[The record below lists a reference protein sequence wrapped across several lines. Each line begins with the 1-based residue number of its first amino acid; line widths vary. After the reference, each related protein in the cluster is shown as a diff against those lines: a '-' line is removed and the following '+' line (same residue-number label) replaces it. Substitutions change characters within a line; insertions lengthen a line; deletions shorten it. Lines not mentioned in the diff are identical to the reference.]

1 MAAVDGAEVVD
12 AVDARGVKASSHALL
27 RESSIATAT
36 PGKPQRQW
44 AQFIRWILLFAGGV
58 LMVMP
63 LAYMLSTSFKF
74 PFEVY
79 NLNLIPEEPTV
90 ENYTYVM
97 SDGRFMRWF
106 WNSMLIATLTT
117 ISNVL
122 FDSLVG
128 YTLCKFRF
136 RGRYIVFIAILS
148 TLMIPTEMLVIPW
161 YLMSQQFGWL
171 DTTWGIMFPGLMTAF
186 GVFLMK
192 QFFESVPDDFIEAAR
207 IDGLNELQIWWSVA
221 MPLVKPALAALA
233 IFVFLGNWTAF
244 IWPLIVTNSQDM
256 YTLPVGLTTFS
267 VEQSVEWEL
276 IMTGAAISVL
286 PTLVVFL
293 VFQRFIIR
301 GVVMA
306 GLKG

>member
-1 MAAVDGAEVVD
+1 MNATASELE
-12 AVDARGVKASSHALL
+12 VKANSKDLLDGSSVRPRRSA
-27 RESSIATAT
+27 
-36 PGKPQRQW
+36 G
-44 AQFIRWILLFAGGV
+44 QFVRWIILFVGGV

-63 LAYMLSTSFKF
+63 LVYMLSTSFKY

-79 NLNLIPEEPTV
+79 NLNLIPEEPTI
-90 ENYTYVM
+90 ENYTYVLG
-97 SDGRFMRWF
+97 DGRFMTWF
-106 WNSMLIATLTT
+106 INSVVIATLTT

-128 YTLCKFRF
+128 YTLCKFTF
-136 RGRYIVFIAILS
+136 RGRFIVFIAILS

-207 IDGLNELQIWWSVA
+207 IDGLNELQIWWTVA

-267 VEQSVEWEL
+267 VEQDVEWEL